1 MPGKKSSHS
10 FNEKRR
16 KLLRII
22 GLGTAVAAGQS
33 VAGQIRPERNP
44 QRIPEKTTDR
54 PKPEITNQP
63 PPTLRYITVKLLRPY
78 DLLSLD
84 LRYYNC
90 TITGGKVVKRSDPAY
105 LVVIFQPQTIS
116 EQAWN
121 ETNGGLETPTVPGKM
136 LISGESRLAFKIPA
150 NVNNIPLDVK
160 QLLDWEKYEL
170 LVNDR
175 AKQPTG
181 TNMIIPQ
188 NNGRIKII
196 GDKIKARTTTKT
208 RTAKNTKV
216 VRGMSKDEKRA
227 ANILLVGETMNSRAD
242 AIVNIRENLAQL
254 AQDPVGPPRELE
266 TSLEVPLRLYLSPTK
281 LAGWSHLTKLDPDN
295 GILKQTNQLF
305 ELWHTRMGTKTIQG
319 IDESDLTIEQRI
331 VRALWADDAKV
342 NYKDVVIEKP
352 MDNMLGLTSLTNKDR
367 HQIVHESSNFT
378 IPGFVPPPI
387 KAYKLFLSTL
397 GAWLDSELVVERKK
411 LNDAG
416 VLYGESNSLNLLKW
430 RHIETMA
437 REHYVEIVRAG
448 NIMPFGHEA
457 VLIKI
462 TERKPHAPT
471 GTAANFQRKIVVITQ
486 PVKEYNYRAGNGE
499 FMNFCFSRIEM
510 ITTVSPLLDVTKK
523 KLSQQALPGA
533 PPPTPG
539 EEPTVAG
546 DEQFVIMSDQKE
558 VLFKVK
564 AEDLDGNLVDFTLPL
579 AFVSTDVLG
588 SNSYVDSLIA
598 AYNGGSRMA
607 NRSDFQGQKF
617 TLAPQAT
624 NGADTSFTAKSV
636 LFKTKA
642 YRTADEPQGF
652 MPILG
657 EADIIEPSFQK
668 LAGSNESVPVTLE
681 DDNNKGNV
689 FAKFVVS
696 KAINFS
702 GNTDKTG
709 GMAAPNFN
717 LTGISKAAGSFGGD
731 LNKFKNGNAD
741 AEDFFTV
748 SNNLPEPMLFGVFKL
763 SKILDLVA
771 GDNNSYSLAKP
782 LAERAASKIP
792 NLVTEET
799 NDAIITSYVIKPR
812 LKSVD
817 FVFAKFNPK
826 SPDNGFSIVTQV
838 KAYKNNPSAPEF
850 STEAWLRNFSV
861 GVVKISGSEYLVNI
875 NFKEIKF
882 ITQAGKK
889 ADVSVDMEDQCLT
902 FGGPLR
908 FVNEVIKLIDPKGFS
923 DPPYVDVSLTGIKAG
938 YTLALPN
945 LQMGA
950 FTLSNISL
958 GAEVNL
964 PFTGGPLTFGFRFC
978 ERQQPFTLTISCLG
992 GGGFFGLELD
1002 LHGLRMI
1009 EAALEFGAAVS
1020 INLGVASGSV
1030 SVMAGIYFK
1039 MELVDGEN
1047 NTQLT
1052 GYVRINGSVS
1062 VLGLITASLE
1072 LYLALTWLIDKKKAY
1087 GEATLKIKVEVLFF
1101 SATVTVKAKKTFKG
1115 SGDDPN
1121 FRMCLTEGDWEEYC
1135 GAFAA

>member
-16 KLLRII
+16 KLLRIL

-33 VAGQIRPERNP
+33 VAGQIRPQKTP
-44 QRIPEKTTDR
+44 QRVPTVDK
-54 PKPEITNQP
+54 PKPEITTQP
-63 PPTLRYITVKLLRPY
+63 QPTARYITIKLLRPF

-90 TITGGKVVKRSDPAY
+90 GVTGGKIVKRSDPAY

-121 ETNGGLETPTVPGKM
+121 ETSGGLDTPTVPGKM

-160 QLLDWEKYEL
+160 ELLDWEKYEL

-175 AKQPTG
+175 AKQPPG

-188 NNGRIKII
+188 NNGRIKMI
-196 GDKIKARTTTKT
+196 GDKLNARSTSRTKA
-208 RTAKNTKV
+208 AKQTKV
-216 VRGMSKDEKRA
+216 IRGMSKDERKA
-227 ANILLVGETMNSRAD
+227 ANNLLIGDVMNSRAE
-242 AIVNIRENLAQL
+242 AIVNMRENIRQL
-254 AQDPVGPPRELE
+254 AQDPVGPARELE
-266 TSLEVPLRLYLSPTK
+266 TSIEVPLRLYLSPTK

-295 GILKQTNQLF
+295 GIIKQSNQLF
-305 ELWHTRMGTKTIQG
+305 ELWHTRMGTKTIEG

-342 NYKDVVIEKP
+342 DYKEAVIEKTQ
-352 MDNMLGLTSLTNKDR
+352 DNFLGITSMTNKDR

-378 IPGFVPPPI
+378 IPNFLPPPI

-397 GAWLDSELVVERKK
+397 GAWLDSEFMVERKK

-462 TERKPHAPT
+462 TERKPHPGT
-471 GTAANFQRKIVVITQ
+471 GTAANFQRKIVVITE
-486 PVKEYNYRAGNGE
+486 PVKEYNYRTGST
-499 FMNFCFSRIEM
+499 FMNFCFSKIEM
-510 ITTVSPLLDVTKK
+510 ITTISPLLDPGKK
-523 KLSQQALPGA
+523 KLSQQPLPGA
-533 PPPTPG
+533 PPPTYG
-539 EEPTVAG
+539 EEPKVAG
-546 DEQFVIMSDQKE
+546 DEQFVITSNGGEE

-564 AEDLDGNLVDFTLPL
+564 AEDLDGNLVDFSIPL

-588 SNSYVDSLIA
+588 SNSYVDSLVA
-598 AYNGGSRMA
+598 AYNGGSRVN
-607 NRSDFQGQKF
+607 NRVEFNGQKF

-624 NGADTSFTAKSV
+624 NGADTAFTAKTV
-636 LFKTKA
+636 QFHTKA
-642 YRTADEPQGF
+642 YRTTDEPQGF
-652 MPILG
+652 MPILF
-657 EADIIEPSFQK
+657 EANIIEPSYQK
-668 LAGSNESVPVTLE
+668 LAGSNDTVPVSLE
-681 DDNNKGNV
+681 DDNNTGNV
-689 FAKFVVS
+689 FAKFRIP
-696 KAINFS
+696 KPINFS

-717 LTGISKAAGSFGGD
+717 LTGLSKAAGAFGGD
-731 LNKFKNGNAD
+731 LAKFKNGNAD
-741 AEDFFTV
+741 AEDFFDVT
-748 SNNLPEPMLFGVFKL
+748 NLPDPMLFGVFKL

-771 GDNNSYSLAKP
+771 GNGDSYSLSKP
-782 LAERAASKIP
+782 LAERAASRIP

-799 NDAIITSYVIKPR
+799 ANAIITSYVIKPK
-812 LKSVD
+812 LKEVD
-817 FVFAKFNPK
+817 LIFAKFIPK
-826 SPDNGFSIVTQV
+826 LKDNGFAIVTQV
-838 KAYKNNPSAPEF
+838 KAYKNNPTAPEF
-850 STEAWLRNFSV
+850 STEAWLKKFSV
-861 GVVKISGSEYLVNI
+861 GIVKIGSEHLVSL

-882 ITQAGKK
+882 VTEAGKK
-889 ADVSVDMEDQCLT
+889 ADVSVDMEDECLT

-908 FVNEVIKLIDPKGFS
+908 FVNKVIKLIDPKGFS
-923 DPPYVDVSLTGIKAG
+923 DPPYVDVSPTGIKAG

-1030 SVMAGIYFK
+1030 SIMAGIYFK
-1039 MELVDGEN
+1039 MEIVDGEN

-1101 SATVTVKAKKTFKG
+1101 SATVTVKAKKTFAG